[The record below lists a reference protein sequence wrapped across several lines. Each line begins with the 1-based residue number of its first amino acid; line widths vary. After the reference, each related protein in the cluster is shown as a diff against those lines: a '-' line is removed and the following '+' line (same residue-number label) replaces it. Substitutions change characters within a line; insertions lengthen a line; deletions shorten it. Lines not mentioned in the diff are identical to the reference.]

1 MAEPRVGIPPSIM
14 PGKWSELTE
23 LIRSSPGKVCWE
35 LFAGNAG
42 LSLAFANEGWKTA
55 PPIDIVMEPEFDL
68 LNPLFLVL
76 VLGIILEGWI
86 SVLHLGPPCSSF
98 SMAFNRFLSQ
108 AIHSAAH
115 PAGLPGLT
123 PEQQEK
129 VRVGNAL
136 AEVALILAK
145 AQTRA
150 SG

>member
-1 MAEPRVGIPPSIM
+1 MAEPREGLSPSIM

-35 LFAGNAG
+35 LFAGTAG

-55 PPIDIVMEPEFDL
+55 PPIDIVMNPDFDL

-86 SVLHLGPPCSSF
+86 SVLHLGPPQCIRSE
-98 SMAFNRFLSQ
+98 SQ
-108 AIHSAAH
+108 

-123 PEQQEK
+123 SEQREK
-129 VRVGNAL
+129 C
-136 AEVALILAK
+136 
-145 AQTRA
+145 A
-150 SG
+150 SGTHSLRWL